1 MKFVASHPINDAAM
15 GLIRDNNVD
24 LYVANSADPHEYLD
38 ELKTADAFIVRV
50 ATCPGDIMDACP
62 NLKVIGRT
70 GVGFDSVDVPHATK
84 LGIPVVITPGANARS
99 VAEHAFTLMFACAKN
114 LNEAENELRR
124 GNWQIRDAHKTFE
137 LEGRKIGISGVGAIG
152 SILAKMCQGVG
163 MKTAGYDAFAPQNVV
178 KAGCELYNDMESLL
192 RDCDVISIHSP
203 LTDDT
208 YHMIS
213 REQLAMMKKSA
224 VLINTSRGPVVDSQ
238 ALADA
243 LNSGEIAYAGID
255 VYDTEP
261 ADLSNP
267 VFTAKNLICT
277 PHAAA
282 LTNEANERM
291 HYDCVAGCVAVCKGE
306 KWQNAC

>member
-1 MKFVASHPINDAAM
+1 M
-15 GLIRDNNVD
+15 
-24 LYVANSADPHEYLD
+24 
-38 ELKTADAFIVRV
+38 
-50 ATCPGDIMDACP
+50 
-62 NLKVIGRT
+62 
-70 GVGFDSVDVPHATK
+70 
-84 LGIPVVITPGANARS
+84 TPGANARS

-114 LNEAENELRR
+114 LYEADYELRH

-137 LEGRKIGISGVGAIG
+137 LEGRKIGIIGVGAIG

-213 REQLAMMKKSA
+213 HDQFKMMKKSA

-243 LNSGEIAYAGID
+243 LNSGEIACAGID

-267 VFTAKNLICT
+267 VFSAKNLICT

-291 HYDCVAGCVAVCKGE
+291 HYDCVAGCLAVCRGE
-306 KWQNAC
+306 KWQKVVDRSVYDHPRYH